1 MYAGPAAVIAG
12 VYAATCIH
20 GLPSLSMTTASNKPR
35 GAELS

>member
-12 VYAATCIH
+12 IYPVMCIH
-20 GLPSLSMTTASNKPR
+20 GLPSLGMTTASNKLR